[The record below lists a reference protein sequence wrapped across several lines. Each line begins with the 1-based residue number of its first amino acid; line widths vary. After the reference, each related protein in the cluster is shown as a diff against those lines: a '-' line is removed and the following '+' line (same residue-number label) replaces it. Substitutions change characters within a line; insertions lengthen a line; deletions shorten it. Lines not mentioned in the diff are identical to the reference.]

1 MTLAT
6 LIIKESAVE
15 TMVRE
20 YPDLFQ
26 DSRIHILTWPDAQFN
41 TQLAIEQIRKERD
54 GKAKA

>member
-26 DSRIHILTWPDAQFN
+26 DSCIHILTWPDAQFN
-41 TQLAIEQIRKERD
+41 TQLAIEQIRKEQD
-54 GKAKA
+54 GKTKA